1 MNKMNQFFI
10 LIAFASL
17 LTLPFLT
24 GCAETEREMMFPN
37 TDLPESATVIVE
49 ATAEAEFKLIIST
62 DYRKEKNN
70 FGGNVIIHNS
80 EKEYAVTQDFSETI
94 YFDSEEPRISVKLT
108 CTNIDSIDDNS
119 GNSVHLIVRFN
130 GDGNFRRGNHNH
142 NQPIE
147 LGSFIN
153 VKSAFNRYEG
163 VSSGIDRG
171 IDPKITNFSQ

>member
-62 DYRKEKNN
+62 DYRKERK
-70 FGGNVIIHNS
+70 
-80 EKEYAVTQDFSETI
+80 Q
-94 YFDSEEPRISVKLT
+94 
-108 CTNIDSIDDNS
+108 
-119 GNSVHLIVRFN
+119 
-130 GDGNFRRGNHNH
+130 FRW
-142 NQPIE
+142 
-147 LGSFIN
+147 
-153 VKSAFNRYEG
+153 
-163 VSSGIDRG
+163 
-171 IDPKITNFSQ
+171 